1 MIDAAG
7 PDVEQW
13 LWGAAQMCVLT
24 QPLTMS
30 RRNDQ
35 LLLRMLTAEPVR
47 PVLTHIVFHLPVI
60 AMDKIPL
67 VQLGQSYGA
76 KTGSTL
82 RGIGEAR
89 SDGSVPYDL
98 GYRIETVG
106 CPDLVIVGPTTKVE
120 DVEEEP
126 VGVMIAS
133 SRNRGVVDI
142 AKKLKPGIILFDDG
156 FLPDTSV
163 ALPRVT
169 LNHLHQLQRAL
180 LPLKS
185 VVLAPGESW
194 TVEGDG

>member
-1 MIDAAG
+1 MWLPVLALFLCPLCVGVLVDYKYGWQIDA
-7 PDVEQW
+7 DVD
-13 LWGAAQMCVLT
+13 GLT
-24 QPLTMS
+24 
-30 RRNDQ
+30 
-35 LLLRMLTAEPVR
+35 
-47 PVLTHIVFHLPVI
+47 
-60 AMDKIPL
+60 
-67 VQLGQSYGA
+67 
-76 KTGSTL
+76 
-82 RGIGEAR
+82 
-89 SDGSVPYDL
+89 
-98 GYRIETVG
+98 
-106 CPDLVIVGPTTKVE
+106 VE

-163 ALPRVT
+163 PLPRVT